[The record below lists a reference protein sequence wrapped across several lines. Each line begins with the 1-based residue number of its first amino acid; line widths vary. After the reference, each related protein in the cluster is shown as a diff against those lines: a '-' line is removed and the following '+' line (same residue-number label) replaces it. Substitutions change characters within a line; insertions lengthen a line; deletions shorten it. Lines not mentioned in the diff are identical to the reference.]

1 MPHHYRK
8 LAGALA
14 ALALAAGLALA
25 GTGTARADVVPPA
38 GTWAEIFNPSLHA
51 SGITLCADDPN
62 GSTAQF
68 QALQLWRCHGYASN
82 GISQRWTFLYVAS
95 NVLGPTYRIANIG
108 GSNYCLGLDVRMT
121 LTTAYAQWAGKNLV
135 QEACSG
141 STGSEVVWNLVPA
154 TQSPDP
160 NNQFMITSTDM
171 PFNQQPYCV
180 AANTFL
186 DTNGNQL
193 IAEPC
198 DPYNSSQWFA
208 LG

>member
-1 MPHHYRK
+1 MVVCHRTLLT
-8 LAGALA
+8 LAFPVGERRWLQCCFSA
-14 ALALAAGLALA
+14 APARIRIFAAVPGA
-25 GTGTARADVVPPA
+25 GTGTTRTQ
-38 GTWAEIFNPSLHA
+38 G
-51 SGITLCADDPN
+51 PN

-82 GISQRWTFLYVAS
+82 GISQRWTFLFVAS
-95 NVLGPTYRIANIG
+95 NSLGPTYRIANIG

-135 QEACSG
+135 QEACSDT
-141 STGSEVVWNLVPA
+141 TGSEVVWNLVPA

-160 NNQFMITSTDM
+160 SNQFMITSTDM

-186 DTNGNQL
+186 DTNGNRL